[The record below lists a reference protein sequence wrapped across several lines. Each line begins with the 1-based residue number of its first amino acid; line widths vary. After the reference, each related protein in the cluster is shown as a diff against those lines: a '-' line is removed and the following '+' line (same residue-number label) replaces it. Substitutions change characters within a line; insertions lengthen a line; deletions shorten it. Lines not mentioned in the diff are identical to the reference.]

1 MTLGVVRLVQ
11 AENLAPDRPIHLI
24 WNPGGDG
31 ILYSFAADK
40 GNNGNPELLW
50 KFDCNPKTTKWV
62 LGGEGTRN
70 NLIATPVAYEGL
82 VYIAVGQDP
91 EHGEGEGH
99 LWCIDPTKRGDIS
112 PTLAMKI
119 SDDGKRVPIAH
130 KRIQAVEE
138 EWETAGEFYDIFL
151 EDPTDFI
158 LRVHLPH
165 ICGILEPLKA
175 LSPIRHAFG
184 YYLGFLSVLPS
195 FGTTEVARA
204 FEELCSAGAQALE
217 WTNFFQA
224 KSLEVMA
231 MGFPSDPG
239 MSANAPFDTIGDLIR
254 GTHGLMLD
262 IYRRPEKLLAAMEKL
277 VPIMIEMGLRAK
289 DTACP
294 FVGIPLHKGSDGWM
308 SDEQYKTFYWPPLRK
323 VMMGLIDEGLV
334 PVLLFE
340 GENTS
345 RLEIIKD
352 VPKGKAIY
360 WFERV
365 DIRKAKEILGY
376 TVCFRGNVPISLLHA
391 GTPED
396 VKTYVRE
403 LIDVVGENGGLIVDS
418 GCIFDEAKHENV
430 KAMVDCTKEYGVYR

>member
-1 MTLGVVRLVQ
+1 MDKTQEMLELWCSAPGVT
-11 AENLAPDRPIHLI
+11 
-24 WNPGGDG
+24 
-31 ILYSFAADK
+31 FK
-40 GNNGNPELLW
+40 NPES
-50 KFDCNPKTTKWV
+50 
-62 LGGEGTRN
+62 EE
-70 NLIATPVAYEGL
+70 AYEMRARR
-82 VYIAVGQDP
+82 IADATQLKVPD
-91 EHGEGEGH
+91 
-99 LWCIDPTKRGDIS
+99 
-112 PTLAMKI
+112 
-119 SDDGKRVPIAH
+119 RVPISPSFGIFPALDNGFTSEECMFDYN
-130 KRIQAVEE
+130 KTYTAWMKTLADFEPDTFRLPNRPGTVWEAVDCKQIKLPGRGIPANSNIQAVEA
-138 EWETAGEFYDIFL
+138 EWETADEFYDIFL

-175 LSPIRHAFG
+175 LRPIRHAFG

-360 WFERV
+360 RFERV
-365 DIRKAKEILGY
+365 DIRKAKEILGD